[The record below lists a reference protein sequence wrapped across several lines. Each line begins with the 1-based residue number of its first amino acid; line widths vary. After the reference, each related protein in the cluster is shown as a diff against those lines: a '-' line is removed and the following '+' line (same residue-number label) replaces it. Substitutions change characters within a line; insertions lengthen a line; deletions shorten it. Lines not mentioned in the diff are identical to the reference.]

1 MSEGD
6 QHGASDEGATVV
18 GETPLGETPLLGE
31 TLLDDGFRR
40 VAAGPAPLALA
51 RLRELLLELATDG
64 ADVTRAALEGFH
76 SWRFVSTLCGTEWA
90 RGGRRSSLAARRVLR
105 RRLRALGARAISF
118 EAASTLPI
126 GSPVHLEGT
135 VRSLLP
141 GRAKSHI
148 WSHSAM
154 EAHNVRLDVEEG
166 HDFLLVEETGRTARV
181 IAARGHLINAE
192 RLEVGERASVLGM
205 TDLVLDASDGGGA
218 ARDRGVRVLALR
230 AGDDAP
236 LLIRRGGS
244 SAVSGAP
251 IGTL

>member
-1 MSEGD
+1 MADADRDGP
-6 QHGASDEGATVV
+6 SDEGETVE
-18 GETPLGETPLLGE
+18 GETVEGETVFE
-31 TLLDDGFRR
+31 EGFRR
-40 VAAGPAPLALA
+40 VAAGPPPLALA
-51 RLRELLLELATDG
+51 RLRELLLDVATDG

-105 RRLRALGARAISF
+105 RRLRALGARPSSF
-118 EAASTLPI
+118 EAASALPI

-135 VRSLLP
+135 VRSLHP
-141 GRAKSHI
+141 GRATSHI

-192 RLEVGERASVLGM
+192 RLEAGTRASVFGM
-205 TDLVLDASDGGGA
+205 TDLVLDADGARASVERGG
-218 ARDRGVRVLALR
+218 RVLALR

-236 LLIRRGGS
+236 LLIRR
-244 SAVSGAP
+244 AAQAP
-251 IGTL
+251 